1 MKQRTATALLRSCA
15 GHLALALS
23 AIVVVVPAGPSHA
36 QSPDKVTLQLSWL
49 AQGQASALFYG
60 IQQKCF
66 SDRNIELTVQRG
78 YGGLDT
84 VSKIATGAAQFGQVD
99 IGTVITGVSKSNAP
113 IKAVMPLFTDLP
125 LAVGILGGSPIKG
138 MKDMEGKV
146 LAAGPNEGGVLLL
159 PAAMELVGGDAA
171 KIQRTSMEPAA
182 LAGSLL
188 QGKVD
193 AILTYTTTAAGI
205 NAVAAKA
212 GKSVTS
218 IDFGKELKIYGDVI
232 ITSSDIA
239 AKNSWSCRSLRRRR
253 AMRIQER
260 IRQSG
265 SRRAGDGH
273 RIAGDGFRP
282 GADAGQARLGAHFR
296 KRESGPSMGS
306 CSRCPVPGSDGAS
319 TKLDEHP
326 CRGSLCPELSIDGP
340 RAAEA
345 CRPIQQRRS
354 DSRT

>member
-1 MKQRTATALLRSCA
+1 MKQRAANAILRFCA
-15 GHLALALS
+15 GHAALALS
-23 AIVVVVPAGPSHA
+23 AIVAVVSPGPGHA
-36 QSPDKVTLQLSWL
+36 QTSDKVTLQLSWL

-60 IQQKCF
+60 IHQKCF
-66 SDRNIELTVQRG
+66 SDRKIELTVQRG

-99 IGTVITGVSKSNAP
+99 IGTVITSVSKSNAP
-113 IKAVMPLFTDLP
+113 IKAVMPLFTDSP
-125 LAVGILGGSPIKG
+125 LAIGILGGSPIRG

-159 PAAMELVGGDAA
+159 PAAMELVGGDAS

-218 IDFGKELKIYGDVI
+218 IDFGKALNIYGDVI
-232 ITSSDIA
+232 ITSNDIA
-239 AKNSWSCRSLRRRR
+239 AKNPDLVDRFIEGVRCAYKSAYGNQEAAVRAMVSASPEMDFGRELMLAKLGWALIFESDSPALQWDPARVARSLEVTAR
-253 AMRIQER
+253 A
-260 IRQSG
+260 QSLTNIP
-265 SRRAGDGH
+265 A
-273 RIAGDGFRP
+273 
-282 GADAGQARLGAHFR
+282 
-296 KRESGPSMGS
+296 
-306 CSRCPVPGSDGAS
+306 
-319 TKLDEHP
+319 T
-326 CRGSLCPELSIDGP
+326 
-340 RAAEA
+340 AALV
-345 CRPIQQRRS
+345 RN
-354 DSRT
+354 